1 MYGHNTDSANKLADK
16 DLRFYGFL
24 TDAAGTIYDRLQ
36 QYDPE
41 RDPLKRS
48 HLKLLWDIVTI
59 EAERVALGESSLYSG
74 LESPINAVRDWGE
87 PANSPLCTCLMNAE
101 QFFRKH
107 YRNENWAAQAV
118 H

>member
-1 MYGHNTDSANKLADK
+1 MYGHNTESANKLEGN
-16 DLRFYGFL
+16 DLTFYGFL
-24 TDAAGTIYDRLQ
+24 NDAAGTIYERLQ

-59 EAERVALGESSLYSG
+59 EAERVGLGDSSLYSG
-74 LESPINAVRDWGE
+74 LESPMRAVSDWGE
-87 PANSPLCTCLMNAE
+87 PSNSPLYTSLANAE

-107 YRNENWAAQAV
+107 YRKESWSAQAI